1 MTITFKSKKK
11 IMKLTKFAMAA
22 ALLTTIAFTSCKPKD
37 SEIKANV
44 EKALKADMKMANT
57 MVDVN
62 DGKVTL
68 SGECTDDACK
78 AKCESTAAGVK
89 GVKSPVVNNLTVA
102 APMVTQPAPAS
113 TTTVLDAATQQKVKD
128 GLKDIN
134 GVTVDFTADKA
145 VIKGT
150 VTAANRMKIMQM
162 LAAAKVQSDVS
173 GLMDKK

>member
-1 MTITFKSKKK
+1 
-11 IMKLTKFAMAA
+11 MKLAQIAMAT

-44 EKALKADMKMANT
+44 EAALKTDMQMAST

-68 SGECTDDACK
+68 SGECMDETCK

-89 GVKSPVVNNLTVA
+89 GVKPPVINNLTVA
-102 APMVTQPAPAS
+102 APMVTEPAS
-113 TTTVLDAATQQKVKD
+113 TTTMLDDAAKQAVND
-128 GLKDIN
+128 GLKDIK
-134 GVTVDFTADKA
+134 GITVDFTADKA
-145 VIKGT
+145 VIRGE
-150 VTAANRMKIMQM
+150 VTAANRMKIMQI
-162 LAAAKVQSDVS
+162 LASAKVQSDVS

>member
-1 MTITFKSKKK
+1 
-11 IMKLTKFAMAA
+11 MKLARIAMAT

-37 SEIKANV
+37 SEIKTNV
-44 EKALKADMKMANT
+44 EAALKSDMKMANT
-57 MVDVN
+57 MVDVS

-89 GVKSPVVNNLTVA
+89 GVKLPVINNLTVA
-102 APMVTQPAPAS
+102 APMVTAPAS
-113 TTTVLDAATQQKVKD
+113 TTTMLDDAAKQAVND
-128 GLKDIN
+128 GLKDIK

-145 VIKGT
+145 VVKGE
-150 VTAANRMKIMQM
+150 VTPANRMKIMQI
-162 LAAAKVQSDVS
+162 LASAKVKSDVS

>member
-1 MTITFKSKKK
+1 M
-11 IMKLTKFAMAA
+11 
-22 ALLTTIAFTSCKPKD
+22 LTTVAFTSCKPKD

-44 EKALKADMKMANT
+44 EAALKADMKMANT
-57 MVDVN
+57 VVDVN

-68 SGECTDDACK
+68 SGECTDETCK

-89 GVKSPVVNNLTVA
+89 GVKAPVINNLTVA
-102 APMVTQPAPAS
+102 APMVIEPAPAS

-128 GLKDIN
+128 GLKDIS

-145 VIKGT
+145 IIKGT
-150 VTAANRMKIMQM
+150 VTPANRMKIMQM
-162 LAAAKVQSDVS
+162 LASAKVQSDVS

>member
-1 MTITFKSKKK
+1 
-11 IMKLTKFAMAA
+11 MKLAQIAMAT
-22 ALLTTIAFTSCKPKD
+22 ALVTTIAFTSCKPKD

-44 EKALKADMKMANT
+44 EAALKADTKMANT

-68 SGECTDDACK
+68 SGECTDAECK

-89 GVKSPVVNNLTVA
+89 GVKPPVINNLTVA
-102 APMVTQPAPAS
+102 APMVTEPAPAS
-113 TTTVLDAATQQKVKD
+113 TTTVLDAATKQKVKD

-134 GVTVDFTADKA
+134 GVSVDFTADKA